1 MFVNGEVYNVGTV
14 VNDETNNTTTI
25 VGIILGIV
33 AALVLGATLALAV
46 MVYLRKKKTGEETR
60 GEKNNPK
67 SCRCEH
73 TFFKGTVP
81 LLFLFF
87 ILSEEIENRLSTMLY
102 HHRTSSTADFS
113 PTGDYRRGQSLTN
126 LVKLN
131 RSFVCFFS
139 CLFCHC

>member
-33 AALVLGATLALAV
+33 AALVVGASLALAV

-60 GEKNNPK
+60 GKNNAK

-73 TFFKGTVP
+73 NFFKGTVR
-81 LLFLFF
+81 LLFSFF
-87 ILSEEIENRLSTMLY
+87 
-102 HHRTSSTADFS
+102 
-113 PTGDYRRGQSLTN
+113 
-126 LVKLN
+126 
-131 RSFVCFFS
+131 FFS
-139 CLFCHC
+139 YCQLKSRIAYQPCCTSTVPAALLISPRLETTGEVSHSQIWLN

>member
-1 MFVNGEVYNVGTV
+1 MNGEVYNVGTV

-33 AALVLGATLALAV
+33 AALVVGASLALAV

-60 GEKNNPK
+60 GKKTTQKVADVNIP
-67 SCRCEH
+67 SLRGRFVY
-73 TFFKGTVP
+73 FF
-81 LLFLFF
+81 FFFF
-87 ILSEEIENRLSTMLY
+87 ILSAEIENRLSTMLY
-102 HHRTSSTADFS
+102 QHRTSSTADFS